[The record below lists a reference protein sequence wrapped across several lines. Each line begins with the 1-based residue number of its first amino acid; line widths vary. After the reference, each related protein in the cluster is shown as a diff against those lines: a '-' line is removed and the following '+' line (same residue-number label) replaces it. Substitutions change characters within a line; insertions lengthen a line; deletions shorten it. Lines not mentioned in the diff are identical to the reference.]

1 MLNENKGRTV
11 TPAQVAGLVPW
22 AKLTGCIILG
32 LGDEKQSNYLTMSS
46 ISFQEMTLLH
56 AQLGAHITLLLAGSM
71 PECIPFEDVR
81 AEGVLDD
88 TTK

>member
-1 MLNENKGRTV
+1 MLNENNARAV

-22 AKLTGCIILG
+22 PKLTGCIILG

-56 AQLGAHITLLLAGSM
+56 AQLGAHITVLLAGSM
-71 PECIPFEDVR
+71 PECIPFEDVK
-81 AEGVLDD
+81 AEAPID